1 MLFPGL
7 VNVGLLRTFAEVVS
21 EVWLFAV
28 VEVKVEVE
36 VTVFGFSFLLVLFLA
51 FLASSGF
58 PGFEPTVFKPEFSDK
73 MVCWFPV
80 SRVNACSSFP
90 SHWKGSVTSTAVGT
104 SKRAS
109 KAGNQR

>member
-1 MLFPGL
+1 MLFSGL
-7 VNVGLLRTFAEVVS
+7 VNAGLLRTFAEVVS

-28 VEVKVEVE
+28 VEIKVEVIL
-36 VTVFGFSFLLVLFLA
+36 FGFSFLLLSFLA
-51 FLASSGF
+51 FLVSSGF
-58 PGFEPTVFKPEFSDK
+58 PGIEPTVFKPEFSDK